1 MVESIIMEKY
11 LKTENR
17 IAIGSYI
24 FLAYFLI
31 MMGARALGAYEGT
44 TVYTV
49 ILVIS
54 MLLWGAKMIITPY
67 TPVEY
72 AIAASLMIIAGI
84 VYLNTG
90 EKGLIVCF
98 ATLTGMKYV
107 SKIKVLRYGAI
118 IASICIIGRIV
129 LGVFGFTSEKYYP
142 QVRAGVGEMFRH
154 SLGYA
159 HPNTLHMNVLMLSML
174 IIYLV
179 SIRGNLKQILMS
191 SALVFGFNLYV
202 FQYSGSRTG
211 LLACTA
217 YLIVNIWFYIR
228 RTPGIPEKV
237 VCYCAYPAVCLVA
250 IVMPVVL
257 PDRIAEL
264 LDQTIFNSRIT
275 LARFFWTHNSLSLWG
290 IRLNKPDPQYRTYGL
305 DMAHLYLFL
314 QLGVIAFIV
323 ITVLTMGY
331 VYMALK
337 KGYMAELAVL
347 MGTLFAGI
355 WEPFLYNLGFKNLMY
370 VFMGAML
377 YELTQE
383 LSLNVAQPEQV
394 RNDTSTGISLLEPRR
409 VMIYL
414 LIAGSIGILSSVLY
428 SVVTPV
434 PSALYGDNESDEAGK
449 SLGMEPVY
457 LTETETAALIDRGD
471 IVIGYHDAETPMYVY
486 DESLAIMEYHKKII
500 SIGVWITIL
509 ILGVLTVRSILLQK
523 CDYSPTNSSI

>member
-17 IAIGSYI
+17 IVIGERLY
-24 FLAYFLI
+24 LAYFLM

-49 ILVIS
+49 ILVTS
-54 MLLWGAKMIITPY
+54 MLLWGIKMIVTPHTPIEY
-67 TPVEY
+67 T
-72 AIAASLMIIAGI
+72 IAASLMIIAGI
-84 VYLNTG
+84 IYLHTG

-98 ATLTGMKYV
+98 ATLTGMKSV
-107 SKIKVLRYGAI
+107 CKDKILKYGALT
-118 IASICIIGRIV
+118 ASICILARIF
-129 LGVFGFTSEKYYP
+129 LGVFGFTTEKYYP

-174 IIYLV
+174 IMYLI
-179 SIRGNLKQILMS
+179 SLRGTLKQILLS

-217 YLIVNIWFYIR
+217 YLIVNIWFHIR
-228 RTPGIPEKV
+228 REPGIPEKI
-237 VCYCAYPAVCLVA
+237 VCYSAYPAVCLIA

-264 LDQTIFNSRIT
+264 LDRTVFNSRIT
-275 LARFFWTHNSLSLWG
+275 LARFFWANNHLSLWG
-290 IRLNKPDPQYRTYGL
+290 IRLNKPDPQYKTYGL

-314 QLGVIAFIV
+314 QLGVIAFTV

-337 KGYMAELAVL
+337 KGYMTELAVL

-355 WEPFLYNLGFKNLMY
+355 WEPFLYNLGFKNLTY

-377 YELTQE
+377 YELTQKAI
-383 LSLNVAQPEQV
+383 LKDDQPDRIQS
-394 RNDTSTGISLLEPRR
+394 NDSTGINPFDIRKVL
-409 VMIYL
+409 IYL
-414 LIAGSIGILSSVLY
+414 VIACSLGTCSAVIYAVA
-428 SVVTPV
+428 TPA
-434 PSALYGDNESDEAGK
+434 PSALYGDRESDEAGK

-457 LTETETAALIDRGD
+457 LTPEETETIIDRGD
-471 IVIGYHDAETPMYVY
+471 IVIGYTDSDTPMYIY
-486 DESLAIMEYHKKII
+486 DESLAIMEYHKKIL

-509 ILGVLTVRSILLQK
+509 VFGALSLL
-523 CDYSPTNSSI
+523 YNPPIA